1 MPSKDADTLGADID
15 PADMNREGLDMTT
28 RPEQDQSNGTS
39 GANRKGR
46 GFLIAFFILFA
57 LFTLNIL
64 LGKAGIQFGWDLPFL
79 LGDVPEFLLLLT
91 AALFLMLAAL
101 MREGGESGD

>member
-1 MPSKDADTLGADID
+1 
-15 PADMNREGLDMTT
+15 MTA
-28 RPEQDQSNGTS
+28 RPEQDQGNETS

-46 GFLIAFFILFA
+46 GFLAVFFILFV
-57 LFTLNIL
+57 LFILNIL

-79 LGDVPEFLLLLT
+79 LGDVPEFLLLLA

-101 MREGGESGD
+101 TREGGQPGD